1 MTKRGRIAF
10 SCVGIALLAALAWG
24 AWPRTE
30 SVTEV
35 TPDAPRMRCAL
46 EAGQTRAFRIVVTPS
61 DSQGERTPLT
71 AELHLRT
78 LAGPSGTTQ
87 AADVAGMIVPHT
99 DFEGAENYEEPFLLS
114 VNTKCR
120 FERISFT
127 EATSATQAAVVEGT
141 LRLFEVVGGDTRS
154 PAWEVLQRDANGE
167 YFASYQRSAFDETS
181 LEFTRTSS
189 DYRGPQGDG
198 NSIQQLRFDM
208 TGHFDAERGW
218 LSRLTGESQHRVVMG
233 RDRTDV
239 SVRFE
244 LERIDAAPPAGLPG
258 ATDVALF
265 VQTPQL
271 GADPHGPPP
280 SIAGMSRETIAAMEP
295 GEMATRLLEL
305 FEDSDT
311 PAREE
316 AYQFLLAWVRTHPGG
331 ADALLDAIRRGE
343 LDARLDAL
351 ALLVLG
357 MADTPES
364 RQALAGALTDT
375 DLSAMNRQRAALALG
390 SNSTPTMDSL
400 NALRAAAE
408 ERGRSMDDTVTR
420 GVMMRSVGP
429 MARDD
434 APEDVREEARQ
445 YIRELASSADLED
458 RLAGLDAA
466 GNAGSEALLDAIEP
480 GFEHGEPTIR
490 ASAYNALRDMPRDL
504 IQPVITDA
512 LRHETH
518 GDVRRALVAAAYTNA
533 NAAARPYVD
542 PLLAQAAVATL
553 ASTPDEGA
561 RMATIGLAGIA
572 NDASPEVHA
581 ALLAWMEHEEDPN
594 VIQVL
599 GRYLSVEEA
608 RAAIE
613 RRRAAGASGTR

>member
-208 TGHFDAERGW
+208 TGHFDAER
-218 LSRLTGESQHRVVMG
+218 LAQPPHRREPAPRGDGTRPHGRVGALRARAHRRCAARWPVG
-233 RDRTDV
+233 RDGRGALRAD
-239 SVRFE
+239 
-244 LERIDAAPPAGLPG
+244 PPA
-258 ATDVALF
+258 
-265 VQTPQL
+265 
-271 GADPHGPPP
+271 
-280 SIAGMSRETIAAMEP
+280 
-295 GEMATRLLEL
+295 
-305 FEDSDT
+305 
-311 PAREE
+311 
-316 AYQFLLAWVRTHPGG
+316 
-331 ADALLDAIRRGE
+331 RR
-343 LDARLDAL
+343 R
-351 ALLVLG
+351 
-357 MADTPES
+357 
-364 RQALAGALTDT
+364 
-375 DLSAMNRQRAALALG
+375 SA
-390 SNSTPTMDSL
+390 
-400 NALRAAAE
+400 RAAAE
-408 ERGRSMDDTVTR
+408 HRGDV
-420 GVMMRSVGP
+420 
-429 MARDD
+429 ARDHRGD
-434 APEDVREEARQ
+434 GARGDGHAPAR
-445 YIRELASSADLED
+445 
-458 RLAGLDAA
+458 
-466 GNAGSEALLDAIEP
+466 
-480 GFEHGEPTIR
+480 
-490 ASAYNALRDMPRDL
+490 ALRG
-504 IQPVITDA
+504 Q
-512 LRHETH
+512 RH
-518 GDVRRALVAAAYTNA
+518 
-533 NAAARPYVD
+533 P
-542 PLLAQAAVATL
+542 
-553 ASTPDEGA
+553 
-561 RMATIGLAGIA
+561 
-572 NDASPEVHA
+572 SP
-581 ALLAWMEHEEDPN
+581 
-594 VIQVL
+594 
-599 GRYLSVEEA
+599 
-608 RAAIE
+608 
-613 RRRAAGASGTR
+613 